1 MINFLHKLI
10 VEISNTNKGY
20 INGQID
26 REKMK
31 ISLVK
36 FLDAYLK
43 KKINISQGEYRNFG
57 LFTLIL
63 IERIKSLII
72 LEDKILEELKKN
84 EIYFY
89 KCIDKINNDEFLYK
103 KIKNQNNINKSD
115 TENTKLLS
123 ELIMSKRSNYP
134 KKVTKFFKEWLKK
147 NKHNPYPSESEKI
160 YFTEKTG
167 LDLNQ
172 INNWFVN
179 ARRRILPYNSKKLK
193 NLNF

>member
-31 ISLVK
+31 ISLE
-36 FLDAYLK
+36 
-43 KKINISQGEYRNFG
+43 NTG
-57 LFTLIL
+57 IL
-63 IERIKSLII
+63 VCLQ
-72 LEDKILEELKKN
+72 DKILEELKKN

-123 ELIMSKRSNYP
+123 ELIIM
-134 KKVTKFFKEWLKK
+134 VKK